1 MKARKMQNA
10 VAAETL
16 ADSIVEQ
23 YAKDESA
30 LSVRATWLDSLLKR
44 LIGYRDDA
52 QLNEWFRF
60 SAVCWMVVLL
70 LIVATL
76 DYMWFRCVFML
87 SR

>member
-1 MKARKMQNA
+1 MQNA

-30 LSVRATWLDSLLKR
+30 LSVRATSLDSLLKR

-60 SAVCWMVVLL
+60 SAVCWRAVLFL
-70 LIVATL
+70 NVATL
-76 DYMWFRCVFML
+76 YYMWFRCVFMV